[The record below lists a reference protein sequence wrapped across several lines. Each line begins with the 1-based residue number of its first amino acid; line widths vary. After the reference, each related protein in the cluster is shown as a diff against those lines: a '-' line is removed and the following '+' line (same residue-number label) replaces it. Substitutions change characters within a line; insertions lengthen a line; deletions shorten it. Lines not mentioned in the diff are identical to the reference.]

1 MVCWRLQRYSKLH
14 YMITVTFLY
23 TRNVKDSETKYP
35 ELRADTFE
43 KTAAST
49 GGIAGAS
56 PVSHVTIKLTI

>member
-1 MVCWRLQRYSKLH
+1 
-14 YMITVTFLY
+14 MITVTFLY